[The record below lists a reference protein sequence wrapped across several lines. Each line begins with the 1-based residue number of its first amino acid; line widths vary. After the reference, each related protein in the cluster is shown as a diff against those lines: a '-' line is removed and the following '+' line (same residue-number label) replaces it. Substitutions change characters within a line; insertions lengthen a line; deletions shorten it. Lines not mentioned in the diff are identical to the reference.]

1 MNMKKKTIEAGLLKG
16 MEEALAHSKGSLK
29 LKEIEKEIP
38 GPAPTWKAEAIR
50 NLRKKVYRM
59 SQEEFALL
67 LNIKAPTVRSWEQGQ
82 KTPSGSAARLLE
94 VLAKDRSIVKKLAK
108 AG

>member
-1 MNMKKKTIEAGLLKG
+1 MKKSIGSSFLKG
-16 MEEALAHSKGSLK
+16 MEESLAHAKGNLK
-29 LKEIEKEIP
+29 LKETEKEIP
-38 GPAPTWKAEAIR
+38 GPAPTWKADAIR
-50 NLRKKVYRM
+50 KLRKNIFQM

-94 VLAKDRSIVKKLAK
+94 VLATDKSIVKKLAK